1 MNEGYT
7 NQDLLDAC
15 VNPPSDIF
23 VTFGGVIHDF
33 RNRTGMR
40 QDELAEILGIS
51 WGQLAAIEN
60 NHYPK
65 LTLRAVDSI
74 ATVMNVNRVSL
85 IKLWYQTNDMPS

>member
-1 MNEGYT
+1 M
-7 NQDLLDAC
+7 
-15 VNPPSDIF
+15 
-23 VTFGGVIHDF
+23 
-33 RNRTGMR
+33 M
-40 QDELAEILGIS
+40 
-51 WGQLAAIEN
+51 LAAIEN